1 MKMIDWLTTKILP
14 GWVIIAAL
22 FGTGVW
28 YSSAAWKRLQTLEEN
43 LATLTKQVESNRHF
57 LDAKIDASFNKLDAK
72 IDAKFDKLID
82 ILLTQR
88 NAEPGADE

>member
-43 LATLTKQVESNRHF
+43 LATLTKQVESNRQ
-57 LDAKIDASFNKLDAK
+57 
-72 IDAKFDKLID
+72 
-82 ILLTQR
+82 ILVS
-88 NAEPGADE
+88 NAEGIAYIRGKLAGADE

>member
-28 YSSAAWKRLQTLEEN
+28 YSSAAWKRLETLEEN
-43 LATLTKQVESNRHF
+43 LATLAEQVESNRQ
-57 LDAKIDASFNKLDAK
+57 
-72 IDAKFDKLID
+72 
-82 ILLTQR
+82 ILVN
-88 NAEPGADE
+88 NAEGIAYIRGKLAGADE

>member
-1 MKMIDWLTTKILP
+1 MIDWLTTKILP

-43 LATLTKQVESNRHF
+43 LATLTKQVESNRQ
-57 LDAKIDASFNKLDAK
+57 
-72 IDAKFDKLID
+72 
-82 ILLTQR
+82 ILVS
-88 NAEPGADE
+88 NAEGIAYIRGKLAGADE